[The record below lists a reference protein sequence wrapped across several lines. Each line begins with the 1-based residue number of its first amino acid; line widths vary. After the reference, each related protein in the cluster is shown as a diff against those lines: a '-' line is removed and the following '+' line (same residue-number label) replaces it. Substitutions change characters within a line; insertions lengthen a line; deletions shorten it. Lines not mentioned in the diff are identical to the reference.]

1 MVVEVKL
8 PPHFLETLPDPTGAR
23 RFIERLQ
30 REHPT
35 LARRAVERPTWVAN
49 LLVLAAHSPFL
60 AEIMLRHPEYVEWL
74 GSERDLK
81 RMKSKEEL
89 LEDLARFAAI
99 HSTLSESAI
108 LSRFK
113 HREWLRIY
121 LRDCLKLATLSE
133 TTLELSNLADVVLQH
148 ALWHSYQRLINQY
161 GTPEVRD
168 ARGRIQPAAFAI
180 VALGKLG
187 SQELNYASD
196 IDLLYLYSQSGT
208 TSTGQLTNKE
218 FFVKLAEHIT
228 EVVGGTGEEGAVY
241 RIDLRLRPHGRAGDI
256 AISLN
261 EAIAYYRRIAQ
272 PWERQA
278 LIRARCAAGSEAL
291 VQQFMTAV
299 RDDIYPLRPSPQLLE
314 EIRAV
319 KEKIDRETSRRH
331 RGIHVKL
338 GRGGIREIEFIVQAL
353 QLYYGGR
360 EPWIRVGP
368 ILIGLQRL
376 ADKGMISETD
386 HARLSEAY
394 TFLRTVEHRLQMEQG
409 LRTHVVPLDA
419 TRLDLLAK
427 RLGYLTEARPGR
439 AFLDDVQRHM
449 AHVEALFE
457 SLFRGGRRSRVRRW
471 TPPHDELEW
480 RRVALTEALDQLV
493 AAFGASESARTALDA
508 RVPVALGA
516 TLNPGRATKNFIAFA
531 QSLNHALAEEPPLA
545 RMGPVSDEAFLDIV
559 EKLVRF
565 FGVSQFFSQIL
576 LSHPRLVSQLLKTTE
591 ERMERTVEAYRRRLD
606 VAVTDLP
613 ADLLPRMNALR
624 RRWHE
629 ELLHIGYRDITG
641 MASLRE
647 TNVAQTALA
656 RASLMVASELAFRE
670 LEGKFGALIAP
681 PRYVILGLGR
691 LGHNGMDYNS
701 DLDILVV
708 YDENQGSPLPGL
720 GAQEAYGMFVQ
731 RLVHILSAITREGML
746 YTVDLRLRPDGHS
759 GPLAHSGAAFL
770 DYVRQRAAIWEHL
783 AYLKAYPVAG
793 DPTFAEMMYRQLQAH
808 ILHAHRSHFGELAR
822 QIREIRQRLER
833 EKARGVERRNIKYG
847 TGGMLDVYFATR
859 YLQLKHHIP
868 DPPERGTLPLIDHL
882 LDCGALDAEQHRV
895 LFDGYAFLRR
905 TDHCLR
911 LLFDR
916 PKNTLPANRERL
928 NDLVRLFGSDSIE
941 QWQRAYES
949 HTTNIRRVYEHIL
962 AAAS

>member
-1 MVVEVKL
+1 MGVEVKL
-8 PPHFLETLPDPTGAR
+8 PSHLLEALPDPAGAR

-30 REHPT
+30 REHPAV
-35 LARRAVERPTWVAN
+35 ARRVAERPTWVAH

-60 AEIMLRHPEYVEWL
+60 AETMLRHPEYVEWL
-74 GSERDLK
+74 GAERDLK

-99 HSTLSESAI
+99 HSTLSESAL

-121 LRDCLKLATLSE
+121 LRDCLRLATLSE
-133 TTLELSNLADVVLQH
+133 TTLELSNLADVLLQH
-148 ALWHSYQRLINQY
+148 ALWHSYQQLINQY

-196 IDLLYLYSQSGT
+196 IDLLYLYSQPGT

-218 FFVKLAEHIT
+218 FFIKLAERIT
-228 EVVGGTGEEGAVY
+228 EVIGGTGEEGAVY
-241 RIDLRLRPHGRAGDI
+241 RIDLRLRPHGRVGDI

-261 EAIAYYRRIAQ
+261 EATTYYRRGAQ

-278 LIRARCAAGSEAL
+278 LIRARCAAGSASL
-291 VQQFMTAV
+291 VQQFLAAV
-299 RDDIYPLRPSPQLLE
+299 KDDIYPLRPSPEVLE

-394 TFLRTVEHRLQMEQG
+394 TFLRMVEHRLQMEQG
-409 LRTHVVPLDA
+409 LRTHVVPMDPA
-419 TRLDLLAK
+419 RLDLLAQ
-427 RLGYLTEARPGR
+427 RLGYLAEAHPGR
-439 AFLDDVQRHM
+439 AFLDDLQHHM
-449 AHVEALFE
+449 AHVAAVFE
-457 SLFRGGRRSRVRRW
+457 SMFRGGQRSRARRW
-471 TPPHDELEW
+471 TPPRDETEW
-480 RRVALTEALDQLV
+480 RRAALTEAVEQLV
-493 AAFGASESARTALDA
+493 IAFDAGESARRALDA
-508 RVPVALGA
+508 RIPMALSA
-516 TLNPGRATKNFIAFA
+516 TLNPSRATKNFITFA
-531 QSLNHALAEEPPLA
+531 QSLSHALSEEPSLA
-545 RMGPVSDEAFLDIV
+545 GMGPVSDEAFGEIV
-559 EKLVRF
+559 EKLIRF

-576 LSHPRLVSQLLKTTE
+576 ISHPRLVSQLLATTG
-591 ERMERTVEAYRRRLD
+591 ERVGRTVDEYRRRLD
-606 VAVTDLP
+606 MAVADLP
-613 ADLLPRMNALR
+613 ADLLLRMNALR

-656 RASLMVASELAFRE
+656 RASLMVASELAFQE
-670 LEGKFGALIAP
+670 LEDKFGAWREL
-681 PRYVILGLGR
+681 PRYAILGLGR

-708 YDENQGSPLPGL
+708 YDEGRGSPLPGL
-720 GAQEAYGMFVQ
+720 GAQEAYEMFVQ

-770 DYVRQRAAIWEHL
+770 DYVRERAAVWEHL

-793 DPTFAEMMYRQLQAH
+793 EPTFAEMIYRELQTHILQAH
-808 ILHAHRSHFGELAR
+808 QSHLEELAR
-822 QIREIRQRLER
+822 HVRDIRQRLER

-847 TGGMLDVYFATR
+847 KGGMLDVYFATR
-859 YLQLKHHIP
+859 YLQLKHQIP

-882 LDCGALDAEQHRV
+882 FACGVIDREQHQV

-916 PKNTLPANRERL
+916 PKNTLPASRERL
-928 NDLVRLFGSDSIE
+928 EGLVRLFGSESIE
-941 QWQRAYES
+941 QWQQAYES
-949 HTTNIRRVYEHIL
+949 HTANIRRVYDRIL
-962 AAAS
+962 AATS